1 VSRGAVRFA
10 VLGPVRAWRGAEE
23 IDLGAPQQRAL
34 LALLLVRAGEP
45 VSLAEVVDVLW
56 GADPP
61 STAVNV
67 VHRHVGVLRR
77 LLEPDLP
84 VRSAGR
90 WLARSAG
97 GYRLGADVDAVDV
110 LRFRVLSQQA
120 RQAVDSDAGRAAALF
135 AEALELW
142 HGVCAAGI
150 DADARTHPVFT
161 AVEREFLAT
170 ARDAADAGVRAGQ
183 VHRLLPALQE
193 AAVRA
198 PLDEPLQAGLVLALA
213 AAGQQAEALAVHQ
226 RVREQLADELGID
239 PGAEL
244 AAAHA
249 TVLRRDTARSG
260 APVLSSEPV
269 RRPRPAQLPAAP
281 ATFVGRRTEL
291 ARALRLHAGD
301 EAAATMVISA
311 IGGMA
316 GVGKTTLAVHWAHQ
330 VADQFADGQ
339 LYVNLRGFS
348 AEADVMHPEQA
359 LRGFLD
365 ALGVA
370 PQSVPTGL
378 DAQAAL
384 YRSLLTGR
392 RMLVLLDNARD
403 VEQVR
408 PLLPGA
414 GGCLA
419 IVTSRNSMPGLVA
432 AEGAQSLTLDAWSAE
447 QARDFLGRRLGAERV
462 AAEPAAVEQIVTL
475 CAGLPLA
482 LAIVAARAVT
492 NPEFPLTATA
502 KELRETHGSLE
513 AFSGADPGTNVRAT
527 FSWSYRTLSPDAARL
542 FRLLGTHPGPDV
554 GVSAAASLLGAPIRQ
569 VRPLLAEL
577 TTAHMLVQP
586 SPGRYGFH
594 ELLGAYAA
602 ELAETL
608 DQASDVD
615 LAKRRIVDYYLHTA
629 IRTDRLLRP
638 QRSPPQIDSP
648 PAADDVITEPVE
660 DHRAALAWFTSE
672 RAVLTGL
679 IERTARDG
687 LDVETQYLA
696 WGLDTFLYRQGHWH
710 DWVAARRHAL
720 TATERGADRVARAR
734 AHRNFGHALCQVLS
748 LDEARLQ
755 FTLAL
760 AGLEGTDE
768 RTEQG
773 HVQRGIARTHLQDGR
788 YADMVRHCEL
798 AGGLYR
804 ADGNDNGYAKALN
817 EAGLGYAY
825 LGDYVTALENCMAAL
840 AIFERL
846 GDRHGQAATLDSI
859 GDAHHGLDDH
869 HTAIGFYTGALQLY
883 REVGDRHA
891 EAVTLAHLGDAWQA
905 NADGAAAGEHWRA
918 AEAVLTEL
926 GHPDVD
932 DVRARLADGVTVV
945 TRGAITGWWSGRRR

>member
-1 VSRGAVRFA
+1 M
-10 VLGPVRAWRGAEE
+10 RAWRGTEE
-23 IDLGAPQQRAL
+23 VDLGGPQQRAL

-45 VSLAEVVDVLW
+45 VSLGEVVDVLW

-61 STAVNV
+61 NTAVNV

-77 LLEPDLP
+77 LLEPELP

-90 WLARSAG
+90 WLLRSAG
-97 GYRLGADVDAVDV
+97 GYRLDADVAAVDV
-110 LRFRVLSQQA
+110 LRFRALSRQA
-120 RQAVDSDAGRAAALF
+120 RQAIDVDAGRAATVF

-142 HGVCAAGI
+142 HGGCAAGI
-150 DADARTHPVFT
+150 DADARAHPVFA

-183 VHRLLPALQE
+183 VERLLPALQE

-213 AAGQQAEALAVHQ
+213 AAGRQAEALAVFQ

-249 TVLRRDTARSG
+249 AVLRRDTARSG
-260 APVLSSEPV
+260 AAAGPSEPV
-269 RRPRPAQLPAAP
+269 QRPRPAQLPAAP
-281 ATFVGRRTEL
+281 ATFVGRRAEL
-291 ARALRLHAGD
+291 ARALGLHTGA
-301 EAAATMVISA
+301 EAAATVVISA

-348 AEADVMHPEQA
+348 AEAEVIRPEQA

-419 IVTSRNSMPGLVA
+419 IVTSRNTMQGLVA
-432 AEGAQSLTLDAWSAE
+432 VEGAQSMTLDVWSAE

-462 AAEPAAVEQIVTL
+462 AAEPAAVEEIITL

-482 LAIVAARAVT
+482 LAIVAARAAT
-492 NPEFPLTATA
+492 NPAFPLVATA
-502 KELRETHGSLE
+502 KELREAHGSLE
-513 AFSGADPGTNVRAT
+513 AFSGADAGINVRAT
-527 FSWSYRTLSPDAARL
+527 FSWSYRTLSPAAARL
-542 FRLLGTHPGPDV
+542 FRLLGVHPGPDV
-554 GVSAAASLLGAPIRQ
+554 GVPAAASLLGVPIRQ

-577 TTAHMLVQP
+577 TTAHMLLQP
-586 SPGRYGFH
+586 SPGRYAFH

-602 ELAETL
+602 ELAETV
-608 DQASDVD
+608 DAASDLR
-615 LAKRRIVDYYLHTA
+615 LAQRRIVDHYLPAALHA
-629 IRTDRLLRP
+629 DRLLQPKRVAP
-638 QRSPPQIDSP
+638 QFAAL
-648 PAADDVITEPVE
+648 PAVVDVVAVPFE
-660 DHRAALAWFTSE
+660 DHRAALAWFTTE
-672 RAVLTGL
+672 RAVLVAL

-687 LDVETQYLA
+687 WDLETQYLA
-696 WGLDTFLYRQGHWH
+696 WSLDTFLHRQGHWH
-710 DWVAARRHAL
+710 DWVTARRHAL
-720 TATERGADRVARAR
+720 TATERGADRAARSG
-734 AHRNFGHALCQVLS
+734 AHRHLGHALMQVQR
-748 LDEARLQ
+748 LDEARTQ
-755 FTLAL
+755 YTLAL
-760 AGLEGTDE
+760 AGFEGTDS

-773 HVQRGIARTHLQDGR
+773 HVQRGIARTYLPGGH
-788 YADMVRHCEL
+788 YAEMVRHCEL
-798 AGGLYR
+798 AGELYR

-817 EAGLGYAY
+817 EAGVGYAY
-825 LGDYVTALENCMAAL
+825 LGDYFTSLQNCTLAL
-840 AIFERL
+840 AIFELL
-846 GDRHGQAATLDSI
+846 GDRHGQAAALDSI
-859 GDAHHGLDDH
+859 GSAHHGLDDH
-869 HTAIGFYTGALQLY
+869 QTAIGFFTRALHLC
-883 REVGDRHA
+883 REVGDRHGEA
-891 EAVTLAHLGDAWQA
+891 ETLTHLGDAWH
-905 NADGAAAGEHWRA
+905 AAAGGTAAREHWQA
-918 AEAVLTEL
+918 AELILSEL
-926 GHPDVD
+926 GHPG
-932 DVRARLADGVTVV
+932 ADGV
-945 TRGAITGWWSGRRR
+945 RAKLAEAGSPS

>member
-1 VSRGAVRFA
+1 MSAGEVRFA
-10 VLGPVRAWRGAEE
+10 VLGPVRAWRGVEE
-23 IDLGAPQQRAL
+23 VDLGGPQQRAL

-45 VSLAEVVDVLW
+45 VSLGEVVDVLW

-61 STAVNV
+61 GTAVNV

-84 VRSAGR
+84 VRSAGQ
-90 WLARSAG
+90 WLVRSAG
-97 GYRLGADVDAVDV
+97 GYRLDVSPDGVDV
-110 LRFRVLSQQA
+110 LRFRVLSRQA
-120 RQAVDSDAGRAAALF
+120 RQAIDVDAGRAAVLF
-135 AEALELW
+135 ADALELW

-150 DADARTHPVFT
+150 DADARAHPVFA

-183 VHRLLPALQE
+183 VHRLLPALQK

-213 AAGQQAEALAVHQ
+213 AAGQQADALAVYQ
-226 RVREQLADELGID
+226 RVRERLAEELGIY

-260 APVLSSEPV
+260 AVAGPSEPV

-281 ATFVGRRTEL
+281 ATFVGRRAEL
-291 ARALRLHAGD
+291 ARALGLHAGA
-301 EAAATMVISA
+301 EAAATVVISA

-348 AEADVMHPEQA
+348 AEADVMRPEQA
-359 LRGFLD
+359 LHGFLD

-378 DAQAAL
+378 EAQAAL

-419 IVTSRNSMPGLVA
+419 IVTSRNTMAGLVA
-432 AEGAQSLTLDAWSAE
+432 VEGAQPLTLDVWSAE

-462 AAEPAAVEQIVTL
+462 AAEPAAVGQIITL

-492 NPEFPLTATA
+492 NPAFPLAATA
-502 KELRETHGSLE
+502 NELREAHGSLE
-513 AFSGADPGTNVRAT
+513 AFSGADASINVRAT

-542 FRLLGTHPGPDV
+542 FRLLGGHPGPDV
-554 GVSAAASLLGAPIRQ
+554 GVPAAASLLGVPIRQ

-577 TTAHMLVQP
+577 TAAHMLMQP
-586 SPGRYGFH
+586 TPGRYGFH

-602 ELAETL
+602 ELAETV
-608 DQASDVD
+608 DMASGLD
-615 LAKRRIVDYYLHTA
+615 LAQRRIVEYYLRA
-629 IRTDRLLRP
+629 ALRADRLLRP
-638 QRSPPQIDSP
+638 QRVPPQFGSL
-648 PAADDVITEPVE
+648 PATDDVIDEPFE
-660 DHRAALAWFTSE
+660 DHHGALAWFTAE
-672 RAVLTGL
+672 RAVLTAL
-679 IERTARDG
+679 IERTAQDA
-687 LDVETQYLA
+687 LDIETQYLA
-696 WGLDTFLYRQGHWH
+696 WSLDTFLHRQGHWH
-710 DWVAARRHAL
+710 DWVTARRHAL
-720 TATERGADRVARAR
+720 ATAERGADRTAQAR
-734 AHRNFGHALCQVLS
+734 AHRHLGHALSQVQR
-748 LDEARLQ
+748 LDEAQAQ

-760 AGLEGTDE
+760 AGFEDMD
-768 RTEQG
+768 TEQG
-773 HVQRGIARTHLQDGR
+773 HVQRGIAYVHLRDGR
-788 YADMVRHCEL
+788 YAEMVRHCEL
-798 AGGLYR
+798 AGDLYR

-817 EAGLGYAY
+817 EAGVGYAY
-825 LGDYVTALENCMAAL
+825 LGDYVTSLENCTEAL

-869 HTAIGFYTGALQLY
+869 QTAIGFYTRALRLY

-891 EAVTLAHLGDAWQA
+891 EAVALAHLGDAWQA
-905 NADGAAAGEHWRA
+905 SADGTAAREHWQA
-918 AEAVLTEL
+918 AEAILIEL
-926 GHPDVD
+926 GHPSVD
-932 DVRARLADGVTVV
+932 DVRARLADGGAVV
-945 TRGAITGWWSGRRR
+945 ARGAITGWW

>member
-1 VSRGAVRFA
+1 MRFA
-10 VLGPVRAWRGAEE
+10 VLGPVRAWRGTGEV
-23 IDLGAPQQRAL
+23 DLGGPQQRAL

-45 VSLAEVVDVLW
+45 VSLGEIVDVLW

-61 STAVNV
+61 NTAVNV

-90 WLARSAG
+90 WLVRSAG
-97 GYRLGADVDAVDV
+97 GYRLDADPDALDV
-110 LRFRVLSQQA
+110 LRFRVLSRQA
-120 RQAVDSDAGRAAALF
+120 RQAAGADAGRAAALF

-142 HGVCAAGI
+142 HGGCAAGI
-150 DADARTHPVFT
+150 DADARAHPVFA

-183 VHRLLPALQE
+183 VQRLLPALQE

-213 AAGQQAEALAVHQ
+213 AAGQQAEALAVFQ
-226 RVREQLADELGID
+226 RVRERLADELGID

-260 APVLSSEPV
+260 AAAGPAEPV
-269 RRPRPAQLPAAP
+269 QRPRPAQLPVAP
-281 ATFVGRRTEL
+281 ATFVGRRAEL
-291 ARALRLHAGD
+291 ARALGLHAGAA
-301 EAAATMVISA
+301 AAATVVISA

-348 AEADVMHPEQA
+348 PEADVMRPEQA

-419 IVTSRNSMPGLVA
+419 IVTSRNTMPGLVA
-432 AEGAQSLTLDAWSAE
+432 AEGAQVMTLDVWSAE

-462 AAEPAAVEQIVTL
+462 AAEPAAVEQIITL

-482 LAIVAARAVT
+482 LAIVAARAAT
-492 NPEFPLTATA
+492 NPTFPLAATT
-502 KELRETHGSLE
+502 KELREAHGSLE
-513 AFSGADPGTNVRAT
+513 AFSADAGINVRAT
-527 FSWSYRTLSPDAARL
+527 FSWSYRTLSPAAAQL
-542 FRLLGTHPGPDV
+542 FRLLGGHPGPDV
-554 GVSAAASLLGAPIRQ
+554 GVAAAASLLGVPVRQ

-577 TTAHMLVQP
+577 TAAHMLMQP

-602 ELAETL
+602 ELAETV
-608 DQASDVD
+608 DVSSR
-615 LAKRRIVDYYLHTA
+615 AERRIVEYYLRA
-629 IRTDRLLRP
+629 AFRADRLLRP
-638 QRSPPQIDSP
+638 QRGAPQFDP
-648 PAADDVITEPVE
+648 RPAVDDVIDEPFE
-660 DHRAALAWFTSE
+660 DHGAALAWFTTE
-672 RAVLTGL
+672 RAVLIAL
-679 IERTARDG
+679 IARTVRDG
-687 LDVETQYLA
+687 WDVEAQYLA
-696 WGLDTFLYRQGHWH
+696 WSLVTFLHRQGHWH
-710 DWVAARRHAL
+710 DWVAVRRHAL
-720 TATERGADRVARAR
+720 TATERRTDRAAQAR
-734 AHRNFGHALCQVLS
+734 AHRDLGHALCQVLD
-748 LDEARLQ
+748 LDEARVQ
-755 FTLAL
+755 FTLSL
-760 AGLEGTDE
+760 AGFEGTDS

-773 HVQRGIARTHLQDGR
+773 HVHRGLARTYLPGGQ

-798 AGGLYR
+798 AGELYR

-817 EAGLGYAY
+817 EAGVGYAY
-825 LGDYVTALENCMAAL
+825 LGDYFTSLQNCTLAL
-840 AIFERL
+840 AIFELL
-846 GDRHGQAATLDSI
+846 GDRHGQAAALDSI
-859 GDAHHGLDDH
+859 GSAHHGLDDH
-869 HTAIGFYTGALQLY
+869 QTAIGFFTRALHLC
-883 REVGDRHA
+883 REVGDRHGEA
-891 EAVTLAHLGDAWQA
+891 ETLTHLGDAWH
-905 NADGAAAGEHWRA
+905 AAAGGTAAREHWQA
-918 AEAVLTEL
+918 AEVILGEL
-926 GHPDVD
+926 GHPGVD
-932 DVRARLADGVTVV
+932 GVRAKLAVAG
-945 TRGAITGWWSGRRR
+945 SPS

>member
-1 VSRGAVRFA
+1 MRFT
-10 VLGPVRAWRGAEE
+10 VLGPVRAWRGAQE

-34 LALLLVRAGEP
+34 LALLLVRAGRP
-45 VSLAEVVDVLW
+45 VSLSDVVDVLW

-90 WLARSAG
+90 WLVRSAG
-97 GYRLGADVDAVDV
+97 GYRLDTDADAVDL
-110 LRFRVLSQQA
+110 LRFRELSQQA
-120 RQAVDSDAGRAAALF
+120 RQAVDADAGRAAALF

-150 DADARTHPVFT
+150 DADARAHPVFM

-170 ARDAADAGVRAGQ
+170 AREAAGAGVRAGQ

-213 AAGQQAEALAVHQ
+213 AAGQQAEALAVYQ
-226 RVREQLADELGID
+226 RVREQLTDELGID

-249 TVLRRDTARSG
+249 TVLRRDTVRAAAR
-260 APVLSSEPV
+260 PPEPV
-269 RRPRPAQLPAAP
+269 QRPRPAQLPAAP

-291 ARALRLHAGD
+291 ACALGLHAGD
-301 EAAATMVISA
+301 EAAATVVISA

-348 AEADVMHPEQA
+348 AEADVMRPEQA

-419 IVTSRNSMPGLVA
+419 IVTSRNAMSGLVA
-432 AEGAQSLTLDAWSAE
+432 AEGAQSLTLDVWSAE
-447 QARDFLGRRLGAERV
+447 QARDFLARRLGADRV
-462 AAEPAAVEQIVTL
+462 AAEPEAVEQIITL

-492 NPEFPLTATA
+492 TPAFPLAATA
-502 KELRETHGSLE
+502 KELRDARGGVD
-513 AFSGADPGTNVRAT
+513 AFSGADASINVRAT
-527 FSWSYRTLSPDAARL
+527 FSWSYRTLSPAAARL
-542 FRLLGTHPGPDV
+542 FRFLGTHPGPDV
-554 GVSAAASLLGAPIRQ
+554 GVSAAASLLGTPIRQ
-569 VRPLLAEL
+569 VWPLLAEL

-602 ELAETL
+602 ELAETV
-608 DQASDVD
+608 DAVSESD
-615 LAKRRIVDYYLHTA
+615 LAKRRVIDYYLRA
-629 IRTDRLLRP
+629 AFRADRLLRP
-638 QRSPPQIDSP
+638 QRVPPRFDSL
-648 PAADDVITEPVE
+648 PATADVIAEPFE
-660 DHRAALAWFTSE
+660 DHRAALAWFTTE
-672 RAVLTGL
+672 RAVLTAL
-679 IERTARDG
+679 IERTAHDA

-696 WGLDTFLYRQGHWH
+696 WSLDTFLYRQGHWH
-710 DWVAARRHAL
+710 DWVSARRHAL
-720 TATERGADRVARAR
+720 TVTERGADRAVRAR
-734 AHRNFGHALCQVLS
+734 AHRNLGHALCQVLN
-748 LDEARLQ
+748 LDEARMQ

-760 AGLEGTDE
+760 AGLEGTDD

-798 AGGLYR
+798 AGDLYR
-804 ADGNDNGYAKALN
+804 ADGNDHGYAKALN

-825 LGDYVTALENCMAAL
+825 LGDYVKALENCTAAL

-869 HTAIGFYTGALQLY
+869 HTAISFYTRALQLY

-905 NADGAAAGEHWRA
+905 NADDAAAGEHWRA